1 MTRYMCVQCGAQ
13 FAETP
18 VPPPSCPVCEDERQ
32 YVRWSGQ
39 EWTTFEDLRAT
50 HRNAFTDEGGLMGIG
65 IEPAFAIGQRALVIP
80 TAEGAVLWDC
90 VSLVTEEAIERIRR
104 MGGLKAIAISHPHYY
119 SALAE
124 WSEAFRGVP
133 VYLHEDDR
141 QWVMRPNETIRFWAG
156 ETLEIGPGLTLIRT
170 GGHFE
175 GSTVLHHAAGSEGRG
190 DLFVGDNLQV
200 AQDRRFVSFMR
211 SYPNYIPLNRT
222 AVERIGAAVAPYPF
236 ERIFGAFA
244 HRNVLQ
250 DGKAAV
256 ARSIDRYLAA
266 IAP

>member
-1 MTRYMCVQCGAQ
+1 MTRFMCVQCGAP
-13 FAETP
+13 FAETATA
-18 VPPPSCPVCEDERQ
+18 PPSCPVCEDLRQ

-50 HRNAFTDEGGLMGIG
+50 HRNVFTQEGGLTGIG
-65 IEPAFAIGQRALVIP
+65 MEPDFAIGQRALVIP
-80 TAEGAVLWDC
+80 TGDGAVLWDC
-90 VSLVTEEAIERIRR
+90 VSLVTDEAVEGIRR

-119 SALAE
+119 SAMAE
-124 WSEAFRGVP
+124 WSEAFGGVP

-141 QWVMRPNETIRFWAG
+141 LWVMRPHAAIRFWSG

-175 GSTVLHHAAGSEGRG
+175 GSTVLHHAEGRG

-200 AQDRRFVSFMR
+200 TQDRRFVSFMR
-211 SYPNYIPLNRT
+211 SYPNYIPLNRA
-222 AVERIGAAVAPYPF
+222 AVERIGRAVEPYPF

-244 HRNVLQ
+244 HRNILQ

-256 ARSIDRYLAA
+256 ARSIERYLAA
-266 IAP
+266 IRD

>member
-1 MTRYMCVQCGAQ
+1 MTRFMCVQCGAQ
-13 FAETP
+13 FAETAAA
-18 VPPPSCPVCEDERQ
+18 PPSCPVCEDVRQ

-50 HRNAFTDEGGLMGIG
+50 HRHVFTEEGGLTGIG
-65 IEPAFAIGQRALVIP
+65 IEPEFAIGQRALVIP
-80 TAEGAVLWDC
+80 TGDGAVLWDC
-90 VSLVTEEAIERIRR
+90 VSLVTEEAVERIRR

-119 SALAE
+119 SAMAE
-124 WSEAFRGVP
+124 WSEAFGGVP

-141 QWVMRPNETIRFWAG
+141 PWVMRPHECIRFWSG
-156 ETLEIGPGLTLIRT
+156 ETLEIGPGLTLVRT

-175 GSTVLHHAAGSEGRG
+175 GSTVLHHAEGRG

-200 AQDRRFVSFMR
+200 TQDRRFVSFMR
-211 SYPNYIPLNRT
+211 SYPNYIPLNRA
-222 AVERIGAAVAPYPF
+222 AVERIGAAVEPYPF

-244 HRNVLQ
+244 HRNILQ

-256 ARSIDRYLAA
+256 ARSIGRYLAA
-266 IAP
+266 IRD

>member
-1 MTRYMCVQCGAQ
+1 MTRFMCVQCGTQ
-13 FAETP
+13 FAETSE
-18 VPPPSCPVCEDERQ
+18 PPPSCPICEDVRQ

-39 EWTTFEDLRAT
+39 EWTTFEALQET
-50 HRNAFTDEGGLMGIG
+50 HRNVFTEEGGLLGIG
-65 IEPAFAIGQRALVIP
+65 VEPAFAIGQRALAIP
-80 TAEGAVLWDC
+80 TTEGAILWDC

-124 WSEAFRGVP
+124 CSDAFGSAP

-141 QWVMRPNETIRFWAG
+141 QWVMRPHASIRFWSG
-156 ETLEIGPGLTLIRT
+156 GTLEIGQGLTLIRT

-200 AQDRRFVSFMR
+200 VQDRRFVSFMR
-211 SYPNYIPLNRT
+211 SYPNYIPLNRP
-222 AVERIGAAVAPYPF
+222 AVERIGATLEAYPY

-256 ARSIDRYLAA
+256 ARSIERYLAA
-266 IAP
+266 IRD

>member
-1 MTRYMCVQCGAQ
+1 MTRFMCVQCGAQ

-39 EWTTFEDLRAT
+39 EWTTFEELKAS
-50 HRNAFTDEGGLMGIG
+50 HRNVFTDEDGLTGIG
-65 IEPAFAIGQRALVIP
+65 VEPSFAIGQRALAVP
-80 TAEGAVLWDC
+80 TQEGAILWDC
-90 VSLVTEEAIERIRR
+90 VSLVTDEAVALIRQ
-104 MGGLKAIAISHPHYY
+104 MGGLRAIAISHPHYY

-124 WSEAFRGVP
+124 WSEAFGGAP

-141 QWVMRPNETIRFWAG
+141 PWVMRPHPAIRFWSG

-175 GSTVLHHAAGSEGRG
+175 GSTVLHHADGSGGRG
-190 DLFVGDNLQV
+190 DLFAGDNLQV
-200 AQDRRFVSFMR
+200 TQDRRFVSFMR
-211 SYPNYIPLNRT
+211 SYPNYIPLNRQ

-236 ERIFGAFA
+236 ERVFGAFA

-256 ARSIDRYLAA
+256 SRSIERYLAA
-266 IAP
+266 IAS

>member
-1 MTRYMCVQCGAQ
+1 MAHFLCVQCGAQ
-13 FAETP
+13 FSETSE
-18 VPPPSCPVCEDERQ
+18 PPPSCPICDDVRQ

-39 EWTTFEDLRAT
+39 EWTTFEELRKT
-50 HRNAFTDEGGLMGIG
+50 HRNVFMEEGGLTGIG

-80 TAEGAVLWDC
+80 TPDGAVLWDC
-90 VSLVTEEAIERIRR
+90 VSLVTEEAVERIRR
-104 MGGLKAIAISHPHYY
+104 LGGLKAIAISHPHYY

-124 WSEAFRGVP
+124 WSEAFNRAP

-141 QWVMRPNETIRFWAG
+141 QWVMRPHESIRFWSG

-175 GSTVLHHAAGSEGRG
+175 GSTVLHHAGGADGRG

-200 AQDRRFVSFMR
+200 TQDRRFVSFMR

-222 AVERIGAAVAPYPF
+222 AVERIGAAVAPYPY
-236 ERIFGAFA
+236 ERVFGAFT
-244 HRNVLQ
+244 HRNIMQ

-256 ARSIDRYLAA
+256 ARSIERYLVA
-266 IAP
+266 IRD

>member
-1 MTRYMCVQCGAQ
+1 MTRFMCVQCGAQ

-39 EWTTFEDLRAT
+39 EWTTFEELKAS
-50 HRNAFTDEGGLMGIG
+50 HRNVFTDEDGLTGIG
-65 IEPAFAIGQRALVIP
+65 VEPSFAIGQRALVVP
-80 TAEGAVLWDC
+80 TQEGAILWDC
-90 VSLVTEEAIERIRR
+90 VSLVTDEAVALIRQ
-104 MGGLKAIAISHPHYY
+104 MGGLRAIAISHPHYY

-124 WSEAFRGVP
+124 WSEAFGGAP

-141 QWVMRPNETIRFWAG
+141 PWVMRPHPAIRFWSG

-175 GSTVLHHAAGSEGRG
+175 GSTVLHHAAGAGGRG
-190 DLFVGDNLQV
+190 DLFVSDNLQV

-211 SYPNYIPLNRT
+211 SYPNYIPLNRQ
-222 AVERIGAAVAPYPF
+222 AVERIGAAVEPYPF

-256 ARSIDRYLAA
+256 SRSIARYLAA
-266 IAP
+266 IRS

>member
-1 MTRYMCVQCGAQ
+1 MTRFMCVQCGTQ
-13 FAETP
+13 FAETST
-18 VPPPSCPVCEDERQ
+18 PPLSCPICEDVRQ

-39 EWTTFEDLRAT
+39 EWTTFEDLRNT
-50 HRNAFTDEGGLMGIG
+50 HRNVFTEESGLTGIG
-65 IEPAFAIGQRALVIP
+65 IEPAFAIGQRALVVP
-80 TAEGAVLWDC
+80 TGDGAVLWDC
-90 VSLVTEEAIERIRR
+90 VSLVAEEAVERIRR
-104 MGGLKAIAISHPHYY
+104 SGGLKAIAISHPHYY

-124 WSEAFRGVP
+124 WSEAFGGVP

-141 QWVMRPNETIRFWAG
+141 QWVMDPHASIRFWSG

-175 GSTVLHHAAGSEGRG
+175 GSTVLHHAAGADGRG

-200 AQDRRFVSFMR
+200 TQDRRFLSFMR
-211 SYPNYIPLNRT
+211 SYPNYIPLNRK
-222 AVERIGAAVAPYPF
+222 AVERIGVALESYRF

-244 HRNVLQ
+244 HRNILQ

-256 ARSIDRYLAA
+256 ARSIERYLAA
-266 IAP
+266 IEG

>member
-1 MTRYMCVQCGAQ
+1 MTRFMCVQCGTQ
-13 FAETP
+13 FAETAA
-18 VPPPSCPVCEDERQ
+18 PPPCCPVCEDERQ

-39 EWTTFEDLRAT
+39 EWTTFEDLRAS
-50 HRNAFTDEGGLMGIG
+50 HRNVFTEEGGVTGIG
-65 IEPAFAIGQRALVIP
+65 IEPSFAIGQRALAIP
-80 TAEGAVLWDC
+80 TGDGAVLWDC
-90 VSLVTEEAIERIRR
+90 VSLVMEEAVERIRR

-119 SALAE
+119 SSLAE
-124 WSEAFRGVP
+124 WSEAFGGVP

-141 QWVMRPNETIRFWAG
+141 RWVMNPHQSIRFWSG

-170 GGHFE
+170 AGHFE
-175 GSTVLHHAAGSEGRG
+175 GSTVLHHAAGADGRG

-200 AQDRRFVSFMR
+200 TSDRRFVSFMR
-211 SYPNYIPLNRT
+211 SYPNYIPLNRA
-222 AVERIGAAVAPYPF
+222 AVERIGAAVEPYPF

-244 HRNVLQ
+244 QRNVLQ

-256 ARSIDRYLAA
+256 ARSIERYLAA